1 MNISKHITISS
12 ITANIFILFAV
23 FTTGNFVYQA
33 FTSQDWT
40 TALERSF
47 FQFMAFLAVW
57 IAMRASAKRDIL

>member
-47 FQFMAFLAVW
+47 S
-57 IAMRASAKRDIL
+57 IYGILGRLDSYESVS